1 MKKLK
6 NLTTIVFQPNR
17 LVTKWKFLSFSKLYL
32 SPLPV
37 LFQIFSCSFLA
48 CLFPAADDCDIDG
61 GVRNIKLLL
70 LLVCSLLTAGHQFLV
85 ANSHSSNS
93 SSWSV
98 SWLVCL
104 SVGPQLWQHFHLVH
118 YLNYLKLSLSN
129 RLFILYLQYVS
140 TFTFIQMYSMINE
153 S

>member
-32 SPLPV
+32 SPLPL

-48 CLFPAADDCDIDG
+48 CHFPAADDCDIDG
-61 GVRNIKLLL
+61 IVRNIKLLL

-93 SSWSV
+93 CSWS
-98 SWLVCL
+98 LCL
-104 SVGPQLWQHFHLVH
+104 SVGWSVPSCDSSFGTLT
-118 YLNYLKLSLSN
+118 KLSD
-129 RLFILYLQYVS
+129 
-140 TFTFIQMYSMINE
+140 TFTFKPLVHFVPTVL
-153 S
+153 